1 MKSFIT
7 QEVCNVIST
16 GRRVIMDRITTD
28 LLENGLIMKGQVDRL
43 SAKGIHES
51 LILRDITLS
60 GFMTMNRLVRFIV
73 QQVRD
78 GLYNLSIIDN
88 YDYISEKTVLEE
100 LALELHLLSVDLDS
114 LDMDYYL
121 TERMPLAQLKKHNF
135 IPISQDDMSVTVA
148 FHDPLDI
155 LAQEAAQR
163 LFPRKIVKIALAP
176 KKQIAAYLYKIELK
190 DSVKGLV
197 KKVKEELNSISSLED
212 QQQASSIL
220 LLIDVIL
227 KTCING
233 RASDIHIEP
242 TEKNC
247 VVRGRV
253 DGKLSEMF
261 IFEKSIYPPL
271 SSRLKLLANLDIAEK
286 RKPQDG
292 RFSTTVASLEY
303 DFRISTLPILY
314 GESIVMRVLDK
325 QKALVKLEDAGMDT
339 ASYNKLLKGLS
350 SPFGI
355 ILVTGPTG
363 SGKTTTLYGAL
374 NELRNVEDKVIT
386 VEDPVEYRMN
396 LIQQVQINP
405 KVGLGFAES
414 LRSILRQDPDKI
426 MIGEIRDKETLEIAI
441 KAALTGHMVISTLHT
456 NDSISSIP
464 RMVDMGIQHYLISGA
479 LVAIQAQR
487 LVRKICTHCKAE
499 ESLPSSVLADL
510 KDVIPKN
517 AKFYKGKGCRECG
530 DSGYMGREMIC
541 EVLNISDDLSS
552 LIAKGSSKEVLLEQA
567 KKEGFVDLYHN
578 GIQKA
583 LDGVTTIEE
592 ILKVTKG

>member
-1 MKSFIT
+1 
-7 QEVCNVIST
+7 
-16 GRRVIMDRITTD
+16 MDRITED
-28 LLENGLIMKGQVDRL
+28 LLANGLIMKGQVERL
-43 SAKGIHES
+43 SAKGIHDY

-73 QQVRD
+73 QQIRD
-78 GLYNLSIIDN
+78 GIYNLSIIEN
-88 YDYISEKTVLEE
+88 YEYISEKLVLQE
-100 LALELHLLSVDLDS
+100 LASELNLLYVDLDS
-114 LDMDYYL
+114 MDMDYYL
-121 TERMPLAQLKKHNF
+121 TERVPLAQLKKHNI
-135 IPISQDDMSVTVA
+135 IPISQDEMSITVA
-148 FHDPLDI
+148 FNDPLDI

-163 LFPRKIVKIALAP
+163 LFPRKILKIALAP
-176 KKQIAAYLYKIELK
+176 KKQIASYLYKIELK

-197 KKVKEELNSISSLED
+197 KKIKDELNSIGALED
-212 QQQASSIL
+212 QQKASSIL

-253 DGKLSEMF
+253 DGRLSEMF

-271 SSRLKLLANLDIAEK
+271 ASRLKLLANLDIAEK

-292 RFSTTVASLEY
+292 RFSTSIGAAEY

-325 QKALVKLEDAGMDT
+325 QKALVKLEDAGMDN
-339 ASYNKLLKGLS
+339 ASYNKLLKGLET
-350 SPFGI
+350 PFGI

-396 LIQQVQINP
+396 LIQQVQVNP
-405 KVGLGFAES
+405 KVGLSFADA

-426 MIGEIRDKETLEIAI
+426 MIGEIRDHETLEIAI

-456 NDSISSIP
+456 NDSVSAIA

-479 LVAIQAQR
+479 LVAVQAQR
-487 LVRKICTHCKAE
+487 LVRKICKHCKVE
-499 ESLPSSVLADL
+499 EKLPSSVLADL
-510 KDVIPKN
+510 RNDIPKN

-530 DSGYMGREMIC
+530 ESGYMGREMIC
-541 EVLNISDDLSS
+541 EVLNISDELSS
-552 LIAKGSSKEVLLEQA
+552 LIAKGASKELLLEQA
-567 KKEGFVDLYHN
+567 YKEGFVDLYHN
-578 GIQKA
+578 GLQKA
-583 LDGVTTIEE
+583 LDGITSIEE
-592 ILKVTKG
+592 ILKVVKI